1 MKDDELCR
9 AGLRSVGNGGVR
21 PGGARRRPPLE
32 AAHGPLVPFTGYAA
46 ERRSSPLL
54 RHTGRGRSRPQEV
67 IVINKYELMLMLHPE
82 TEEERQAEIQ
92 TRIRSTVEAG
102 KGTIVGLD
110 DWGRRKLAY
119 EIKGQTEGIYSIH
132 TFTADPETLAEVE
145 RQLGI
150 TDEVMRFMTTRPP
163 IRSPKS
169 E

>member
-1 MKDDELCR
+1 MKEPASDPQPIGRRL
-9 AGLRSVGNGGVR
+9 AGAARLRPER
-21 PGGARRRPPLE
+21 LQTALETAR
-32 AAHGPLVPFTGYAA
+32 HPLVPFTGHAA
-46 ERRSSPLL
+46 GRRSSPLL
-54 RHTGRGRSRPQEV
+54 RHQGRGRSRPQEV

-92 TRIRSTVEAG
+92 ARVRSTVEAG

-110 DWGRRKLAY
+110 DWGRKKLAY
-119 EIKGQTEGIYSIH
+119 EIERQTEGIYSIH

-145 RQLGI
+145 RQLSI

-163 IRSPKS
+163 IRSPKP